1 MAMSGEQLDSWVDAE
16 IRRVDPYRQGLG
28 GAALDAALAG
38 AGQRILASAGQ
49 GRGPRRRRLLR
60 APRRLALV
68 GVVVLGAS
76 GVAAASGVFVNANT
90 HTYNHGWQHIAGG
103 PGENITGAGTNFVQ
117 VVRKESAG
125 AGIVFP
131 STYANWRTHE
141 IRFTRSI
148 LCGAGHAHGGHQCA
162 QESTGMLN
170 VNLAQDAFCTW
181 VLAWRQAK
189 LSHDPT
195 EARQAANVIAGV
207 LRWKAATDIRYIP
220 GEFRSSFAWMRPY
233 MRAVATND
241 LRRVDGMLASQGVS
255 QTNAGG
261 SWFWF
266 FDPGFSV
273 KFDKLLLAA
282 RSHVPAGK
290 RSIVMAREK
299 VLVDAEGAMYTR
311 YIETRRS

>member
-1 MAMSGEQLDSWVDAE
+1 MAVSDGEKNSWIDAE
-16 IRRVDPYRQGLG
+16 IRRADPFPPGSG
-28 GAALDAALAG
+28 GAALDAVLAEAGGRIIQSAG
-38 AGQRILASAGQ
+38 AGL
-49 GRGPRRRRLLR
+49 GPRRRRLLR

-68 GVVVLGAS
+68 GVLVLGAS

-117 VVRKESAG
+117 VVRTESVG

-131 STYANWRTHE
+131 STYAAWRTHE
-141 IRFTRSI
+141 IRFTRRI
-148 LCGAGHAHGGHQCA
+148 LCGAKDTDGRHQCA

-181 VLAWRQAK
+181 VLEWRQAR
-189 LSHDPT
+189 LRGDAA
-195 EARQAANVIAGV
+195 EARQAAKVIAGV

-220 GEFRSSFAWMRPY
+220 GEFRSSFAWMRSY
-233 MRAVATND
+233 MRAVAAND
-241 LRRVDGMLASQGVS
+241 LTRVDRMLASQGVS

-261 SWFWF
+261 TWFWF
-266 FDPGFSV
+266 FDPGFSAE
-273 KFDKLLLAA
+273 FDKRLAAA

-290 RSIVMAREK
+290 RSIVISREK
-299 VLVDAEGAMYTR
+299 VLVNAEGSMFTR
-311 YIETRRS
+311 YLETHR